1 MQKESYGIWPN
12 QGQITDLQGN
22 PVPDVSFYT
31 TGSLPRAY
39 FRKDG
44 SFSLVLASVDTTTMA
59 DTLRRLDIT
68 CVGPEA
74 NYPDPIVWEMKQR
87 YANFYFPQCA
97 PNGAT
102 NVHAYARVIYPEM
115 YPLIDMQIYSGRMG
129 QKLAFVVNPGGDP
142 KDIELQLTGQD
153 QLDVDIYGNLKIL
166 LDGKWV
172 VLPEAVAYQVESN
185 NDITPVNWTADY
197 EVNNGQATVRF
208 NFDQFDHGKPLVFLI
223 GPAAMGGTPSYS
235 EEGICWSTYYGG
247 DERDYT
253 KDAKADLAGGYYVGG
268 RTYSTF
274 ASFPNLPGA
283 INIIGATA
291 VATLTKFN
299 EGNELQ
305 WTNYFGG
312 LVSVDN
318 FTHPTTGEVVAVK
331 EVPYRAIYLAGTSK
345 APNLL
350 IQPEAGAYSEPGTGN
365 LSDKGFIAKFDEFGQ
380 ILWSTYFGDHDVEI
394 EGMDVLTQ
402 NRIIVS
408 GHSPNIL
415 PVPPEPLAGATVL
428 PYAGG
433 SSDGFL
439 ALFDINDQ
447 LSWRTYYGGSDN
459 EDGVLVKTCSEW
471 IYLAGNTLSSDI
483 PPIEPQDCYHQT
495 YQGGQD
501 CMIAAFTIG
510 GTPVWATYLG
520 GDGEEVLGPKG
531 LATNKDN
538 EAMMVG
544 TTQGLDDLVF
554 NPDHWYDDTPSSTE
568 KNGFITRFSGEGHF
582 TPLWI
587 SYLGSGHYH
596 FPWCLSIDAYGSMTV
611 GGYTNDPFFEAVPRA
626 GYYYQPNYLPDGID
640 GFITQFDEQQDRV
653 WSTLFG
659 GKTGGV
665 INEHIPENIMSLNDL
680 NGSLYA
686 TGYTEKHNQLVN
698 SYFPLD
704 NQQST
709 AWFNDVF
716 NGNGLSNE
724 FSDGFIAQ
732 FCNELSIGIEP
743 VSSFANE
750 GLQLISQASGN
761 IIIAGLADGP
771 HTLRIFDALGRLL
784 LDRSVRSTTGRTG
797 TVELGERSNAM
808 YIIQVDG
815 TRTTKYIPVQ

>member
-350 IQPEAGAYSEPGTGN
+350 IQQEAGAYSEPGTGN
-365 LSDKGFIAKFDEFGQ
+365 LSEKGFIAQFDEFGQ
-380 ILWSTYFGDHDVEI
+380 ILWSKYFWDHDVE
-394 EGMDVLTQ
+394 
-402 NRIIVS
+402 
-408 GHSPNIL
+408 
-415 PVPPEPLAGATVL
+415 
-428 PYAGG
+428 
-433 SSDGFL
+433 
-439 ALFDINDQ
+439 
-447 LSWRTYYGGSDN
+447 
-459 EDGVLVKTCSEW
+459 
-471 IYLAGNTLSSDI
+471 
-483 PPIEPQDCYHQT
+483 
-495 YQGGQD
+495 
-501 CMIAAFTIG
+501 
-510 GTPVWATYLG
+510 
-520 GDGEEVLGPKG
+520 
-531 LATNKDN
+531 
-538 EAMMVG
+538 
-544 TTQGLDDLVF
+544 
-554 NPDHWYDDTPSSTE
+554 
-568 KNGFITRFSGEGHF
+568 
-582 TPLWI
+582 
-587 SYLGSGHYH
+587 
-596 FPWCLSIDAYGSMTV
+596 
-611 GGYTNDPFFEAVPRA
+611 
-626 GYYYQPNYLPDGID
+626 
-640 GFITQFDEQQDRV
+640 
-653 WSTLFG
+653 
-659 GKTGGV
+659 
-665 INEHIPENIMSLNDL
+665 
-680 NGSLYA
+680 
-686 TGYTEKHNQLVN
+686 
-698 SYFPLD
+698 
-704 NQQST
+704 
-709 AWFNDVF
+709 
-716 NGNGLSNE
+716 
-724 FSDGFIAQ
+724 
-732 FCNELSIGIEP
+732 
-743 VSSFANE
+743 
-750 GLQLISQASGN
+750 
-761 IIIAGLADGP
+761 
-771 HTLRIFDALGRLL
+771 
-784 LDRSVRSTTGRTG
+784 
-797 TVELGERSNAM
+797 
-808 YIIQVDG
+808 
-815 TRTTKYIPVQ
+815 